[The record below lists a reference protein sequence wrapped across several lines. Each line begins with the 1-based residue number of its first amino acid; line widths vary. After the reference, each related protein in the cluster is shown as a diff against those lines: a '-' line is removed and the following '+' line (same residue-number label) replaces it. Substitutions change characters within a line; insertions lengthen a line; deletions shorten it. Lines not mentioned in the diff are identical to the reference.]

1 MEAKNFLMKYVTF
14 TVKDM
19 NLLIQD
25 LDLIQTFMAHIY
37 YLRAKR
43 CDACSKNLFE
53 DDTIHDCNEDLS
65 IVLDECFESVKA
77 NVEKDIT
84 YYSPGFP
91 GLENLEK
98 EIMALLDLS
107 FYSEIKYK
115 LIELNSQVG
124 IMINA

>member
-1 MEAKNFLMKYVTF
+1 MEAKNFLMKYVTI

-65 IVLDECFESVKA
+65 IILDECFESVKA
-77 NVEKDIT
+77 NLEKDIT

>member
-1 MEAKNFLMKYVTF
+1 
-14 TVKDM
+14 
-19 NLLIQD
+19 
-25 LDLIQTFMAHIY
+25 MAHIY

-77 NVEKDIT
+77 NVEKDIIC
-84 YYSPGFP
+84 YSPAFP

-98 EIMALLDLS
+98 EIMDLLGLS

-115 LIELNSQVG
+115 LIELNSQDVD
-124 IMINA
+124 ND

>member
-25 LDLIQTFMAHIY
+25 LYLIQTFMAHIF

-98 EIMALLDLS
+98 EIMDLLGLS

-115 LIELNSQVG
+115 LIQLQSQDVD
-124 IMINA
+124 ND

>member
-1 MEAKNFLMKYVTF
+1 MSVRIFINDQCKMEAKNFLMKYVTI

-77 NVEKDIT
+77 NVEKDILFAWF
-84 YYSPGFP
+84 SWFR
-91 GLENLEK
+91 K
-98 EIMALLDLS
+98 
-107 FYSEIKYK
+107 FR
-115 LIELNSQVG
+115 
-124 IMINA
+124 

>member
-1 MEAKNFLMKYVTF
+1 
-14 TVKDM
+14 
-19 NLLIQD
+19 
-25 LDLIQTFMAHIY
+25 
-37 YLRAKR
+37 
-43 CDACSKNLFE
+43 
-53 DDTIHDCNEDLS
+53 
-65 IVLDECFESVKA
+65 VKA
-77 NVEKDIT
+77 NLEKDIT

>member
-19 NLLIQD
+19 NLVIQD

-37 YLRAKR
+37 YLRANR
-43 CDACSKNLFE
+43 CDACSKNLYE

-65 IVLDECFESVKA
+65 IILDECFESVKA